1 MTFRKSTSL
10 AILAFAALAT
20 AGTGAAL
27 AQGMGRGPGRS
38 GPGPLCR
45 SQESFVPRIAARLE
59 TTLRP
64 TDAQKADFEALKQA
78 LTKAEATLKA
88 SCPTEAETAN
98 QAPPARLALAEKR
111 MAAGLE
117 ALRTVRPAVDTL
129 YAKLD
134 DRQRD
139 ALRWMPRGPMF
150 AGMMMGGPGHGEGGG
165 GEWRGHGEGRGG
177 GDWHGGPR
185 NRGDAPR
192 P

>member
-1 MTFRKSTSL
+1 MTVRKSTSL

-27 AQGMGRGPGRS
+27 AQGMGMGRG

-59 TTLRP
+59 TTVRP
-64 TDAQKADFEALKQA
+64 TDGQKADFEALKQA

-134 DRQRD
+134 DKQRD

-150 AGMMMGGPGHGEGGG
+150 AGMMMGGHGEGRGG
-165 GEWRGHGEGRGG
+165 GLGQGEGRGG

-185 NRGDAPR
+185 HRGDAPR

>member
-27 AQGMGRGPGRS
+27 AQGMGMGRG

-78 LTKAEATLKA
+78 MTKAEATLKA

-134 DRQRD
+134 DKQRD

-150 AGMMMGGPGHGEGGG
+150 AGMMMGGHGHGEGRWGEGRGAHG
-165 GEWRGHGEGRGG
+165 GEHGEGRGG
-177 GDWHGGPR
+177 PR
-185 NRGDAPR
+185 HRDAPR

>member
-20 AGTGAAL
+20 AGTGVAL
-27 AQGMGRGPGRS
+27 AQGMGMGMGPGRG

-64 TDAQKADFEALKQA
+64 TDGQKADFEALKQA

-150 AGMMMGGPGHGEGGG
+150 AGMMRG
-165 GEWRGHGEGRGG
+165 GHGEGRGG